1 MMTQDELIELLRR
14 EQSHLASEF
23 GVKRM
28 GVFGSYAR
36 AQADAKSDVDL
47 VVEFERPIG
56 FRFFDLIDYLEQL
69 LGRKV
74 DLLTPVGIQTIRRE
88 RVAKSITESI
98 VYV

>member
-1 MMTQDELIELLRR
+1 MMTQDELVELLRR

-36 AQADAKSDVDL
+36 DQADAKSDVDL

>member
-1 MMTQDELIELLRR
+1 MRVRSRKPE
-14 EQSHLASEF
+14 
-23 GVKRM
+23 
-28 GVFGSYAR
+28 GSTAAE
-36 AQADAKSDVDL
+36 AQADAKSDVDF

-74 DLLTPVGIQTIRRE
+74 DLLTPVGLQAIRRE